1 MYFPDPD
8 WKIGQCKMLQT
19 ADYCFHHANENMTTI
34 VPLFS
39 NPKNNS
45 PKSVGSLHLTLPHRK
60 IKKTYHMIKIS
71 IFQAEVKVFH
81 DLLP

>member
-1 MYFPDPD
+1 MHLPDPD
-8 WKIGQCKMLQT
+8 WKIGQCKTPQT
-19 ADYCFHHANENMTTI
+19 ADYCFHQTNENMTTI

-60 IKKTYHMIKIS
+60 IQNVPYDQGQH
-71 IFQAEVKVFH
+71 F
-81 DLLP
+81 PG